1 MIAGV
6 CRLKLDI
13 IMIKPTIVTL
23 AGHSALEIF
32 HGAKKKQFKTLAL
45 VMKGRDK
52 TYTRYYRNLIDDFLL
67 LDHFKDLNS
76 KATQKLLT
84 GNLIFIPHRY
94 VQVYCDLDRFEK
106 DFKLPVFGNRR
117 LLKYEERE
125 GRFNQYQILQES
137 GINFPKQYKEAKD
150 IDRLVL
156 VKVKEKER
164 RYERA
169 FFFAESFA
177 DFKSA
182 SAKLLKQG
190 KITKKD
196 LQEAVIEEFV
206 LGAQVN
212 FNFFY
217 SPLACRLELI
227 GTDSRRQ
234 TNLDGLIRLPS
245 VWQAKILKLQNP
257 SYIESGHISVT
268 VKESL
273 LEKAFAMAEKILAA
287 CRKIAPPGIIGPF
300 ALQTA
305 ITAGPPAEE
314 IVTFDLSLRIP
325 GSPGTGFTPYSGYL
339 FGHSLTFGDRIIME
353 IEKAIKLNKLKEITS

>member
-245 VWQAKILKLQNP
+245 
-257 SYIESGHISVT
+257 
-268 VKESL
+268 L